1 MVCFS
6 HDTYNRWRFVLTNAA
21 LNDFSSSCWKSGFSS
36 EISISVVPDS
46 VDELLAVVVVM
57 TLIDEDS
64 LLEIATGSLS
74 TTTDVSSEEK
84 DEHDAITLFSILKFL
99 TRKRFVF
106 KRCRCVRFLCERKAC
121 VNAVD
126 GDVKKACSKK
136 LPLMMDGNNQRRK
149 FLMHVLFIRIGK
161 LLYQARIYCIW
172 VSPTDIRHSFLFSI
186 FEIHESCFES
196 WHHFNLDVR
205 RVPPPSKK
213 KLC

>member
-6 HDTYNRWRFVLTNAA
+6 HDIYNRWRFVLTNAA

-46 VDELLAVVVVM
+46 VDELVAVVVVVM
-57 TLIDEDS
+57 TLMDEDS

-84 DEHDAITLFSILKFL
+84 DEYDAITLFSILKFL
-99 TRKRFVF
+99 TKKRFVF
-106 KRCRCVRFLCERKAC
+106 KRCRCVRFLWERKAG

-149 FLMHVLFIRIGK
+149 FLMYVLFIRIGK
-161 LLYQARIYCIW
+161 LLLQARIYCIRF
-172 VSPTDIRHSFLFSI
+172 SPTDIRHSFLFCI

-205 RVPPPSKK
+205 RVPPKK
-213 KLC
+213 KLR